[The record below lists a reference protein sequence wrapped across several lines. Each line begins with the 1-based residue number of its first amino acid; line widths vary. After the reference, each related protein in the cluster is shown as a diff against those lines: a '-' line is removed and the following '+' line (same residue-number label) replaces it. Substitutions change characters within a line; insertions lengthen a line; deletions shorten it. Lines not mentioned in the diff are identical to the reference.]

1 MENYCA
7 FSKNHKC
14 LNWTD
19 YELTR
24 YELEEAGSLCQANW
38 IEIERKNEYIQL
50 LQALLDDQEG
60 FLSWLDQQRPIR
72 GSRMDKA
79 VTYIQNRRSYLS
91 TYLEDG
97 RCSFSNNL
105 SENAIRPFTV
115 GRKNWLFCD
124 TPNGAQASAIVYTMV
139 EMAKANGVNV
149 YHYLTYLLEKLPD
162 DRMSDDELE
171 LLAPWNET
179 VKAEIERRANE
190 SNQSYVNCQGA
201 PATEK

>member
-1 MENYCA
+1 MI
-7 FSKNHKC
+7 SKA
-14 LNWTD
+14 LSV
-19 YELTR
+19 
-24 YELEEAGSLCQANW
+24 EAEW
-38 IEIERKNEYIQL
+38 IK
-50 LQALLDDQEG
+50 
-60 FLSWLDQQRPIR
+60 LSPTFRIAAPI
-72 GSRMDKA
+72 
-79 VTYIQNRRSYLS
+79 LS

-124 TPNGAQASAIVYTMV
+124 TPNGAQAERYRVHNGRNGKSQWSKRLSLSYLSA
-139 EMAKANGVNV
+139 
-149 YHYLTYLLEKLPD
+149 EKLPD

-190 SNQSYVNCQGA
+190 SNQSYANCQGA

>member
-1 MENYCA
+1 MKKKKPVVVRLFVRGLIKQNP
-7 FSKNHKC
+7 
-14 LNWTD
+14 T
-19 YELTR
+19 
-24 YELEEAGSLCQANW
+24 
-38 IEIERKNEYIQL
+38 
-50 LQALLDDQEG
+50 
-60 FLSWLDQQRPIR
+60 R

-124 TPNGAQASAIVYTMV
+124 TPNGAQASAVVYTMV

-149 YHYLTYLLEKLPD
+149 YHYLTYLLEK
-162 DRMSDDELE
+162 S
-171 LLAPWNET
+171 A
-179 VKAEIERRANE
+179 
-190 SNQSYVNCQGA
+190 
-201 PATEK
+201 

>member
-1 MENYCA
+1 MPLA
-7 FSKNHKC
+7 STVVVSASTSDITGALVSTVTC
-14 LNWTD
+14 LVTD
-19 YELTR
+19 VV
-24 YELEEAGSLCQANW
+24 
-38 IEIERKNEYIQL
+38 
-50 LQALLDDQEG
+50 
-60 FLSWLDQQRPIR
+60 FPMLSSATTR

-124 TPNGAQASAIVYTMV
+124 TPNGAQASAVVYTMV

-149 YHYLTYLLEKLPD
+149 YHYLTYLLEKVPN

-179 VKAEIERRANE
+179 VKAEIEHRVNE
-190 SNQSYVNCQGA
+190 SNQLYVNCQGA